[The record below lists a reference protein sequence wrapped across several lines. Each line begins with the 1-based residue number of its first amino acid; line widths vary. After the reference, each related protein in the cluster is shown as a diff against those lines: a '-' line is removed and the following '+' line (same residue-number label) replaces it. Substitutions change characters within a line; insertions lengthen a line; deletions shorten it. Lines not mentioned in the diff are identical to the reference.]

1 MLDLPKTPKTKKKKK
16 QKKKAKVDEEIVPI
30 EVPPKK
36 EKTKIDPEFDSL
48 FDA

>member
-1 MLDLPKTPKTKKKKK
+1 MPKTKKKKK
-16 QKKKAKVDEEIVPI
+16 QKKKAKIAADENSLPI
-30 EVPPKK
+30 ELPPKK